1 MFILIETI
9 FLLKPESKSIR
20 FSFSL
25 TSPIEILLI
34 NGILMRTMLLFVSI
48 VKCFPFCK
56 VRIRFSFE
64 MRVGSVEELSV
75 FVRFER
81 KSSIENVDL
90 YMFSDGFS
98 DFIIDFRKDSI

>member
-20 FSFSL
+20 FSFSF

-34 NGILMRTMLLFVSI
+34 KGSFSMTMLLFVSI

-56 VRIRFSFE
+56 VRIRLSFD
-64 MRVGSVEELSV
+64 MIDASVEEMSV
-75 FVRFER
+75 VVRFDR

-98 DFIIDFRKDSI
+98 DFILDFRKDSI